1 MNLQN
6 PRQLKPMPPEKPNKQ
21 PKTSNR
27 GRPRGRPRPED
38 IEALETKILDAA
50 LEEFLEQGYGDAAM
64 ARIAKKVGGSK
75 TTLYSRYPSKEDLF
89 RAIIFDQINRA
100 SPEAALKSETGPLE
114 LQQGLK
120 SFANLMLIHSL
131 QPKQRSIN
139 KLMYAESYRFPEL
152 GEASAERSN
161 LGIARITDFIE
172 KSANK
177 SAPYSNPQAV
187 AKAFI
192 FMIRGWYI
200 HQLLTNK
207 PISDTEREEWVD
219 QAINTLISSQD
230 NW

>member
-1 MNLQN
+1 MA
-6 PRQLKPMPPEKPNKQ
+6 PEKPNKSQ
-21 PKTSNR
+21 PKTATK

-120 SFANLMLIHSL
+120 SFANLMLKHSL
-131 QPKQRSIN
+131 QPEQRSIN

-161 LGIARITDFIE
+161 LGIARISDFIK
-172 KSANK
+172 KSASK
-177 SAPYSNPQAV
+177 ASPFKNPEAV

-207 PISDTEREEWVD
+207 PISDTEREEWVE
-219 QAINTLISSQD
+219 QAINTLIASQD

>member
-1 MNLQN
+1 MA
-6 PRQLKPMPPEKPNKQ
+6 PEKPNKSQ
-21 PKTSNR
+21 PKTTTR

-50 LEEFLEQGYGDAAM
+50 LVEFLEQGYGDAAM

-120 SFANLMLIHSL
+120 SFANLMLKHSL
-131 QPKQRSIN
+131 QPMQRSIN

-161 LGIARITDFIE
+161 LGIARITDFIK
-172 KSANK
+172 KSASK
-177 SAPYSNPQAV
+177 ARPFKNPEAV
-187 AKAFI
+187 AEAFI

-207 PISDTEREEWVD
+207 PISDTEREEWVE
-219 QAINTLISSQD
+219 QAINTLITSQD